1 MERKRLHCREW
12 IGESENRVVGNA
24 KVMRKD
30 GFMKEFKDLIEAVK
44 QGLIEEVRSLLAA
57 HPEWINR
64 RDEMGATALH
74 HAAFEGRC
82 EVVRV
87 LVEHGAEINARD
99 DKFRGTPA
107 GWAIEYLREMGAM
120 LGIELDDFAYAI
132 ERSDVDWARRFV
144 RRFPRLRTAVGPEG
158 RSFKELAEESGNPE
172 IVKLFL

>member
-1 MERKRLHCREW
+1 M
-12 IGESENRVVGNA
+12 N
-24 KVMRKD
+24 
-30 GFMKEFKDLIEAVK
+30 EFEELIEAVK
-44 QGLIEEVRSLLAA
+44 HGLVEKVRSLLAT

-107 GWAIEYLREMGAM
+107 GWAIEYLREMGGL

-132 ERSDVDWARRFV
+132 QRGDVEWAGRFV
-144 RRFPRLRTAVGPEG
+144 RRFPGLRTAVGPDG
-158 RSFKELAEESGNPE
+158 RAFTELAEKSGNAE
-172 IVKLFL
+172 IVKLFFE